1 MSTKKYPP
9 EKRIFFRNN
18 ALMTKFIISYLDE
31 AFLVE
36 VLLLEEA
43 VPAVLCEELLLL
55 ELFELQQEDDV
66 EVEEQLQEP

>member
-1 MSTKKYPP
+1 M
-9 EKRIFFRNN
+9 I
-18 ALMTKFIISYLDE
+18 KFVISYLDE